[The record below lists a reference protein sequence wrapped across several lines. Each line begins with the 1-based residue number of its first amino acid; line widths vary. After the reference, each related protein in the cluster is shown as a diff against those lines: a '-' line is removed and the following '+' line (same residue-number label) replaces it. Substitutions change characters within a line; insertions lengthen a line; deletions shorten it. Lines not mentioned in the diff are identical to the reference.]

1 MPKSGRARAAAAL
14 LILLVCPASLLGQAS
29 AADEARIAGDTLLC
43 DCGCHPQSVNDCAC
57 GRAAEM
63 REEIAA
69 LVAEGLS
76 SDEVVAKYVAS
87 SGEQIRIVPTADHF
101 NLVAWLG
108 PFVGLAAGGVWLG
121 FVLRRWQRRAAHH
134 EPPTAPAPAKPNV
147 DPYMARLER
156 ELRELE

>member
-1 MPKSGRARAAAAL
+1 MRKSGRARAAAVL
-14 LILLVCPASLLGQAS
+14 LMLLVCPVSLLGQTS
-29 AADEARIAGDTLLC
+29 VVDEARIAGDALLC

-108 PFVGLAAGGVWLG
+108 PFVGLAAGGVWLA
-121 FVLRRWQRRAAHH
+121 FALRRWQRRAAHH
-134 EPPTAPAPAKPNV
+134 EAPTASAPAKPN